1 MLLINSSVIK
11 CHKICFSVSGL
22 KLYEVD
28 YKTKQNKKGKKQT
41 NKQREFL
48 KAARIGAFKIW

>member
-28 YKTKQNKKGKKQT
+28 YKTKQNKTKKA
-41 NKQREFL
+41 KKIQREFL